1 MKDWGHFWSYC
12 WLLWICVRAFYSL
25 PQLNQRSME
34 NCNKHAQFKKMY
46 SQGPRWLGG
55 GGSVILLILFDMFN
69 SLLITWV
76 CTRFIEG
83 DFDTYV
89 SQMRKPHVWGG
100 EPELLMLSHVLRVPI
115 TVYMHD
121 NKYGGLISI
130 AEYGQEYGTDN
141 PIRVLYHGYGHYDA
155 LLIPGNKGA
164 KSRL

>member
-1 MKDWGHFWSYC
+1 MADEFVKRREETEW
-12 WLLWICVRAFYSL
+12 
-25 PQLNQRSME
+25 
-34 NCNKHAQFKKMY
+34 
-46 SQGPRWLGG
+46 
-55 GGSVILLILFDMFN
+55 
-69 SLLITWV
+69 
-76 CTRFIEG
+76 FIEG